1 VLARVIPSLFQF
13 EGQQARWPGGASGVL
28 QAKLRGFWRGWR
40 ASSQHRAGAP
50 ELAYRPDVDG
60 LRAIAVLAVVAF
72 HASPRLVPSGFVGVD
87 IFFVISG
94 FLISSLIVNRL
105 QDGNFSFLEF
115 YGRRV
120 RRLFPALAIVL
131 LATWGIGWFALFPA
145 DFVSLGKHM
154 QAAAAFAANILNYF
168 EAGYWDAPATS
179 KPLLHIWS
187 LGVEEQFYL
196 VFPALLLL
204 AWRFRAIT
212 WFLLLAG
219 IASFALNVALVDA
232 HQSFTFYLPLT
243 RFWEFIAGALFACC
257 NLAKGK
263 AAMPALS
270 ALSAP
275 QWRDYSATG
284 GMLLIVAGISLASEK
299 SFPGW
304 WALLPVF
311 GSFFLIG
318 AGPQA
323 WLNRHVLA
331 KPALVLIGLISYPLY
346 LWHWP
351 FLAIGRTVMATH
363 DNQYERTTTIATVA
377 LAFVLAWLTF
387 EFVERPVRARKPVFA
402 ARKMT
407 AALAAVMAS
416 VALLGFATMHF
427 DGLLIRYPKE
437 IRALLTPTNVYTDYQ
452 PDRQPAYLSADAS
465 GNSAGPL
472 PLVVT
477 YGDSHAWHL
486 QAGLRRLQNDRP
498 FRLSA
503 KWWNLECVPIVAEAL
518 VKRGDEETCR
528 TVLAA
533 EQQYF
538 EQIKP
543 DIVVVA
549 GYWLRYQRRDKLGEI
564 LRSLQQAGVPRI
576 VVVGSVPHWFQFPQ
590 LTLYQAYMRDPM
602 HRIPERLFGSAK
614 ETYAIDRQIQE
625 ITSSLGVRYIS
636 ASDVLCNENG
646 CLARLGDTAKDIVQF
661 DKTHLS
667 PRGSRYFVSH
677 IADQIFD

>member
-1 VLARVIPSLFQF
+1 MLARVIPLLFQF
-13 EGQQARWPGGASGVL
+13 EGQQVRWPGGASGGL
-28 QAKLRGFWRGWR
+28 QANLRVFWRGWR
-40 ASSQHRAGAP
+40 ASAQHGAGAP

-105 QDGNFSFLEF
+105 QDGDFSFLQF

-145 DFVSLGKHM
+145 DFASLGRHM
-154 QAAAAFAANILNYF
+154 QAAAAFAANVLNYF
-168 EAGYWDAPATS
+168 EAGYWDAPAIS

-204 AWRFRAIT
+204 AWRLRAMT
-212 WFLLLAG
+212 WFFVLTG
-219 IASFALNVALVDA
+219 IASFALNVAVVGA
-232 HQSFTFYLPLT
+232 HQSFAFYLPLT
-243 RFWEFIAGALFACC
+243 RFWEFIAGALLACSA
-257 NLAKGK
+257 LGKGK
-263 AAMPALS
+263 AAMPVLC

-275 QWRDYSATG
+275 QWRDYSAAG
-284 GMLLIVAGISLASEK
+284 GMLLIVAGISLASET

-323 WLNRHVLA
+323 WFNRHVLA

-351 FLAIGRTVMATH
+351 FLAIGRTVMAAY
-363 DNQYERTTTIATVA
+363 DNQYERATAIAAVA
-377 LAFVLAWLTF
+377 LAVVLAWLTF

-402 ARKMT
+402 ARRIT
-407 AALAAVMAS
+407 VALAAVMAS

-427 DGLLIRYPKE
+427 DGLPVRYPKE
-437 IRALLTPTNVYTDYQ
+437 IRALVSPTNVYVDYD
-452 PDRQPAYLSADAS
+452 PIYSPRHPTVEGSK
-465 GNSAGPL
+465 NSAGPL
-472 PLVVT
+472 LIA
-477 YGDSHAWHL
+477 YGDSHAAHL
-486 QAGLRRLQNDRP
+486 RFGLNRLQDERP
-498 FRLSA
+498 FRYIV
-503 KWWNLECVPIVAEAL
+503 KNWNIDCVPLVAE
-518 VKRGDEETCR
+518 VRRVEDETCR
-528 TVLAA
+528 TVMAA
-533 EQQYF
+533 EQKYF
-538 EQIKP
+538 EEAKP
-543 DIVVVA
+543 DIVVLA
-549 GYWLRYQRRDKLGEI
+549 GLWLRYKQVDKLTEMI
-564 LRSLQQAGVPRI
+564 RFFQQIGVPRI
-576 VVVGSVPHWFQFPQ
+576 VVIGSVPYWFQFPQ
-590 LTLYQAYMRDPM
+590 LTLYRAYASDPL
-602 HRIPERLFGSAK
+602 HRIPERLSGFAAVTLEINRRLK
-614 ETYAIDRQIQE
+614 E
-625 ITSSLGVRYIS
+625 ITEKLGVRYIS
-636 ASDVLCNENG
+636 AHDVLCDEEG

-661 DKTHLS
+661 DKTHLT
-667 PRGSRYFVSH
+667 PAGSWYFVSH
-677 IADQIFD
+677 VADQIFD